1 MALINEVSSSEA
13 LITEGGT
20 WGRDDG
26 AEICIQDVSGKKPG
40 PIFVIQGYPSG
51 KCASVENAK
60 APAAAAK
67 RVGESVQY
75 AATITPGRWSG
86 EWRIPW
92 ASMNVKPGKVRD
104 LLFNIGVLKA
114 AEKQWIA
121 WVKTG
126 GAPWHMQRAGKL
138 ELTR

>member
-1 MALINEVSSSEA
+1 
-13 LITEGGT
+13 
-20 WGRDDG
+20 
-26 AEICIQDVSGKKPG
+26 
-40 PIFVIQGYPSG
+40 
-51 KCASVENAK
+51 
-60 APAAAAK
+60 
-67 RVGESVQY
+67 
-75 AATITPGRWSG
+75 
-86 EWRIPW
+86 
-92 ASMNVKPGKVRD
+92 MNVKPGKVRD